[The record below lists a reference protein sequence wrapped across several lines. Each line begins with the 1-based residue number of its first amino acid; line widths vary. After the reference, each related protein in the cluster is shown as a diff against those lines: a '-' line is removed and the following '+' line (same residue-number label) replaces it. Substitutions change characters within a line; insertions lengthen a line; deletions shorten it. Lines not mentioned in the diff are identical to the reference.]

1 MDKDLIQGAAVG
13 DLRKV
18 QVCSFCA
25 SPKQQKRTK
34 TLKKIREGRKYFF
47 DMLRIKVSARVLF
60 GVVSL
65 VVPHLVVVALVGLCL
80 HPRDR
85 FL

>member
-1 MDKDLIQGAAVG
+1 MDKDLVQGAAVG

-34 TLKKIREGRKYFF
+34 TLKKIREGRKYF
-47 DMLRIKVSARVLF
+47 VLTC
-60 GVVSL
+60 
-65 VVPHLVVVALVGLCL
+65 CL
-80 HPRDR
+80 ISSQQLDENIQHWNMC
-85 FL
+85 FTIHGFQETQWVFWMNE